1 MKVLISDKLS
11 KKGIDLFQKEEGIE
25 VDVKVGMSPQ
35 ELISCI
41 GAYDALVVRSETKVT
56 PEVLAAAQ
64 NMKVIGRAGSGVDNI
79 NLNEASKRGII
90 VMNTPGGNTITTAEH
105 AISLMLSLV
114 RNIPQATASMKEG
127 KWEKKKFMGIEVTDK
142 ILGIIGLG
150 KIGTEVARRARG
162 LAMNVIAY
170 DPYISE
176 EAARKLQVELVDLES
191 IFRKSDIITIHVP
204 KNTETSYMINQET
217 IQKMKD
223 GVRIVNCARGGLV
236 DEKALAEALKSGK
249 VAGAALDVFE
259 KEPPSPD
266 NPLLSFPN
274 VILTPHL
281 GASTEEAQDNVAI
294 AIADQMVDYL
304 KNGTI
309 RNAVNTPSIPQEVLS
324 GIKPFVS
331 LTENMG
337 RLLAQISD
345 GRMEKF
351 TISFHGEVLNYDVAP
366 ITVAALMG
374 LLKPILQE
382 TVNYVNAPILAKE
395 REITVEEIKDTGI
408 GDFTN
413 LITLT
418 LNTDKGVNTI
428 SGTLFGRANPRI
440 VKINGFAVEL
450 LLTEKMLVFQ
460 NIDKPGVIGDIGGLL
475 GQAGINIS
483 GMQFGREKPGGRA
496 ISVLN
501 IDNHV
506 DLDMLQKFKELPNVV
521 SVKLITL

>member
-11 KKGIDLFQKEEGIE
+11 KKGIELFQKEEGIE
-25 VDVKVGMSPQ
+25 VEVKIGMTPQ
-35 ELISCI
+35 ELLSCI
-41 GAYDALVVRSETKVT
+41 GSYDALVVRSETKVT
-56 PEVLAAAQ
+56 AEVLAAAK

-79 NLNEASKRGII
+79 NVTEASKRGII
-90 VMNTPGGNTITTAEH
+90 VMNTPGGNTVTTAEH
-105 AISLMLSLV
+105 AISLLLSLV
-114 RNIPQATASMKEG
+114 RNIPQATASMREG
-127 KWEKKKFMGIEVTDK
+127 KWEKKKFMGVEVMDK
-142 ILGIIGLG
+142 TLGVIGLG
-150 KIGTEVARRARG
+150 KIGTEVAKRAKG
-162 LAMNVIAY
+162 LFMNVIAY

-176 EAARKLQVELVDLES
+176 DAARKLQVELVDLES
-191 IFRKSDIITIHVP
+191 IYKRSDLITIHVP

-236 DEKALAEALKSGK
+236 DEKALAEALTSGK

-266 NPLLSFPN
+266 NPLLSIPS
-274 VILTPHL
+274 VICTPHL

-331 LTENMG
+331 LAENMG
-337 RLLAQISD
+337 RLLSQISE
-345 GRMEKF
+345 GRMQKF
-351 TISFHGEVLNYDVAP
+351 TVTFHGEVLNYDVAP
-366 ITVAALMG
+366 ITVAAIMG

-395 REITVEEIKDTGI
+395 REINVEEIKETAT

-418 LNTDKGVNTI
+418 LVTDKGVNTV
-428 SGTLFGRANPRI
+428 SGTLFGKANPRI
-440 VKINGFAVEL
+440 VKINSFTVEL
-450 LLTEKMLVFQ
+450 HVDRK
-460 NIDKPGVIGDIGGLL
+460 D
-475 GQAGINIS
+475 AGIPKYRQARCHRRHRRPARP
-483 GMQFGREKPGGRA
+483 GWHQYLRHAVWQGKTGRQGHLSPEHR
-496 ISVLN
+496 
-501 IDNHV
+501 
-506 DLDMLQKFKELPNVV
+506 
-521 SVKLITL
+521 